1 MVVIKRGRERG
12 RRQREME
19 EKGERWTKEGRR
31 RREGSG

>member
-19 EKGERWTKEGRR
+19 EKRERWTKEGRR